1 MSKKRIISESI
12 NIRINVGNFQ
22 HIEIIKQAQEEIS
35 YESEED
41 RIEQEE
47 ALTSDLITSV
57 VRSMRSVPEKLGKGV
72 ANAQEVEES
81 IAKAIPAWLNE
92 KVPNIADNPK
102 KKLIQ
107 VSAEQKAKVDEV
119 DDIFDVEETPVE
131 KPAVKKEVKEEEKAV
146 VDSDSPIT
154 EDADDLFEEEE
165 TPAKSEVIEETPVVE
180 AEVKETPVVKTEVK
194 ETPVVEEAPEV
205 EVNIPQETEKKEQKV
220 EVMSDSFDEL
230 FGDDDDDLFD
240 L

>member
-41 RIEQEE
+41 RIAQEE
-47 ALTSDLITSV
+47 ALTSDLVTSI

-107 VSAEQKAKVDEV
+107 VSAEQKSKVDEV
-119 DDIFDVEETPVE
+119 DDIFDVEETTPVAPVE
-131 KPAVKKEVKEEEKAV
+131 EVEFSVEEAPVELLV
-146 VDSDSPIT
+146 ST
-154 EDADDLFEEEE
+154 ETPVSTDKQEDLFEEEE
-165 TPAKSEVIEETPVVE
+165 PPAKSEVIEEAP
-180 AEVKETPVVKTEVK
+180 A
-194 ETPVVEEAPEV
+194 VEEAPEV
-205 EVNIPQETEKKEQKV
+205 KVNIPQETENKETESKV
-220 EVMSDSFDEL
+220 EVMSNSDSFDDL
-230 FGDDDDDLFD
+230 FGGNDDDLFD
-240 L
+240 SI